1 MKDFSFKAKIRL
13 YIKSNLIIKQKLI
26 VETKQS
32 HYLLNVMRKKVND
45 TIFVFNELQGEF
57 EAEIITVNKKK

>member
-13 YIKSNLIIKQKLI
+13 YTKSNLIIKQKLI

-45 TIFVFNELQGEF
+45 IIFVFNELNVF
-57 EAEIITVNKKK
+57 F